1 MFYAF
6 SNIGL
11 SLSHRMKSNPLL
23 LLLETATSVCSIAL
37 AEGDRILS
45 IRTSVGEREHASM
58 LTIYIQEVM
67 KESGRDLSQLDAVVV
82 SKGPGSYT
90 GLRIGVA
97 TAKGICYSLDKP
109 LIAIDTPLAMAYEF
123 RHQRNNDFP
132 SDSYLIPVIDARR
145 MEVYGAAINLEMEYN
160 QPIRAEV
167 LQSDSFI
174 EDKHANY
181 FVFGDAAFKCKKVY
195 ESQSLVKVDTEYT
208 HSAFGLLYPGLKA
221 WNNQVFENMSD
232 FEPYYL
238 KEFVAKVKSAKT
250 KTE

>member
-1 MFYAF
+1 
-6 SNIGL
+6 
-11 SLSHRMKSNPLL
+11 MKSNPLL

-45 IRTSVGEREHASM
+45 MRTSVGEREHASM

-67 KESGRDLSQLDAVVV
+67 EESGKDLSQLDAVVV

-97 TAKGICYSLDKP
+97 TAKGICFSLDKP
-109 LIAIDTPLAMAYEF
+109 LIAIDTPLAMAYEYK
-123 RHQRNNDFP
+123 HQRNSDFP
-132 SDSYLIPVIDARR
+132 SNSFLIPVIDARR

-174 EDKHANY
+174 MDTQANY
-181 FVFGDAAFKCKKVY
+181 FIFGDAAFKCVEVY
-195 ESQSLVKVDTEYT
+195 ESQSLVKVDTKYR

-221 WNNQVFENMSD
+221 WNEQAFEYISV

-238 KEFVAKVKSAKT
+238 KEFVAKVKSVKT
-250 KTE
+250 KTA

>member
-1 MFYAF
+1 
-6 SNIGL
+6 
-11 SLSHRMKSNPLL
+11 MKSNPLL

-37 AEGDRILS
+37 ADGDRILS
-45 IRTSVGEREHASM
+45 MRTSTEEREHASM

-67 KESGRDLSQLDAVVV
+67 EESGKDLSQLDAVVV

-97 TAKGICYSLDKP
+97 TAKGICFSLDKP
-109 LIAIDTPLAMAYEF
+109 LIAIDTPLAMAYEYL
-123 RHQRNNDFP
+123 HQQKNEFSTN
-132 SDSYLIPVIDARR
+132 SYLIPVIDARR
-145 MEVYGAAINLEMEYN
+145 MEVYGAAINMEMEYN

-167 LQSDSFI
+167 LHEESFI
-174 EDKHANY
+174 GDPEAIY
-181 FVFGDAAFKCKKVY
+181 YVFGDAAEKCKAVY
-195 ESQSLVKVDTEYT
+195 ESQSLVKVDTEYK

-221 WNNQVFENMSD
+221 WNDQAFENISV

-238 KEFVAKVKSAKT
+238 KEFVAKVKATKT

>member
-1 MFYAF
+1 
-6 SNIGL
+6 
-11 SLSHRMKSNPLL
+11 MKTNPLL

-37 AEGDRILS
+37 AEGDSILS
-45 IRTSVGEREHASM
+45 MRTSTEEREHASM

-67 KESGRDLSQLDAVVV
+67 KESGKDLSQLDAVVV

-109 LIAIDTPLAMAYEF
+109 LIAIDTPLSMAYEYK
-123 RHQRNNDFP
+123 HQRNNDFTTN
-132 SDSYLIPVIDARR
+132 SFFIPVIDARR
-145 MEVYGAAINLEMEYN
+145 MEVYGASINMEMEYN

-181 FVFGDAAFKCKKVY
+181 FVFGDAAFKCKEVY

-221 WNNQVFENMSD
+221 WKDRAFENISD

-238 KEFVAKVKSAKT
+238 KEFVAKVKAAKT

>member
-1 MFYAF
+1 
-6 SNIGL
+6 
-11 SLSHRMKSNPLL
+11 MKTDPLL
-23 LLLETATSVCSIAL
+23 LFLETATSVCSIAL

-67 KESGRDLSQLDAVVV
+67 NDSGRDLSDVDAVVV

-97 TAKGICYSLDKP
+97 TAKGICFSLDKP
-109 LIAIDTPLAMAYEF
+109 LIAIDTPLAMAYEY

-132 SDSYLIPVIDARR
+132 SNSYLIPVIDARR
-145 MEVYGAAINLEMEYN
+145 MEVYGAAFNLEMEYN

-167 LQSDSFI
+167 LSAESFLV
-174 EDKHANY
+174 DPHANY
-181 FVFGDAAFKCKKVY
+181 FVFGDAAFKCREVY
-195 ESQSLVKVDTEYT
+195 ESQSLVKVDTEYK

-221 WNNQVFENMSD
+221 WKEQAFENISV

-238 KEFVAKVKSAKT
+238 KEFVAKVKSVKT